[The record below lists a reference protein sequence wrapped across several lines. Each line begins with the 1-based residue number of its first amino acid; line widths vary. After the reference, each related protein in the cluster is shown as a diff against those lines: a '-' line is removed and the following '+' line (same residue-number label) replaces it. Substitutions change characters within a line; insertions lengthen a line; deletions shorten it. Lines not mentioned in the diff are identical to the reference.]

1 MKTLLKIVVVVLI
14 VLGIWFLYNKT
25 SKAPTATDVT
35 NQALLTHPDPSNA
48 TFDFEDG
55 ALTLKDGVNEKQ
67 VDKSSAVVETSL
79 TDIVGFGDLNNDK
92 KEDAVVVLVQDGAGS
107 GLFVYI
113 AGFVSAPLKYFG
125 TNAIFVGDRVEPKT
139 ITIKNGLI
147 SLTYLDRRTNEPMS
161 AEPTLSITKTY
172 IYSKGL
178 LVEVK

>member
-1 MKTLLKIVVVVLI
+1 MKTLSKIVVVVLI
-14 VLGIWFLYNKT
+14 VLGIWFLYRQT
-25 SKAPTATDVT
+25 TIAPTSTDVT

-79 TDIVGFGDLNNDK
+79 TDIIGYGDLNNDK

-113 AGFVSAPLKYFG
+113 ASYVSAPLKYLG
-125 TNAIFVGDRVEPKT
+125 TNAIFIGDRVEPKN
-139 ITIKNGLI
+139 IAIKNELI
-147 SLTYLDRRTNEPMS
+147 SLTYLDRKTNEPMS
-161 AEPTLSITKTY
+161 AEPTVSITKTY
-172 IYSKGL
+172 KYSKGI